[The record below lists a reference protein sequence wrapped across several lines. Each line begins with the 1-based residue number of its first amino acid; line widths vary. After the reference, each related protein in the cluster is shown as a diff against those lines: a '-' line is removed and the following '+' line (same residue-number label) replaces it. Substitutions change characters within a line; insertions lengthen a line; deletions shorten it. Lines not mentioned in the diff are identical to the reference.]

1 MSINNITININKSQD
16 CNIYINGSTGHE
28 NINKN
33 ADNDNI
39 NAENEIKSIVKTVY
53 NPKKTD
59 NMQLS
64 ETYYELSNNHT
75 IDYYYNKVVRLRD
88 CSNYLKFARINGQ
101 VKLIQTNS
109 CRVRLCP
116 ICAYKRS
123 LAVYRNVRSIY
134 TLLQRQPRNKYLF
147 LSLTVRNVAADELQ
161 AAIDSLNVGYVRL
174 MRNKA
179 YKTITLGAI
188 RTIEVTYNA
197 ARGDYHPH
205 IHALIHTSNDIYCG
219 RNYISQQQLK
229 ADWERVN
236 NLDYDVQVDI
246 RRFHAKNAA
255 AAGKELAEIAKY
267 AVKPSDYVGQTAEVV
282 ATFDRAL
289 HQRKLITM
297 SGSFRKAA
305 KELHISDVETDDT
318 YLADIK
324 TAEDEGEIIIY
335 KWHYGRNE
343 YIPQ

>member
-1 MSINNITININKSQD
+1 MSINNININIRNSQD
-16 CNIYINGSTGHE
+16 CNIYINDSINHE
-28 NINKN
+28 NASKIAIN
-33 ADNDNI
+33 DGI
-39 NAENEIKSIVKTVY
+39 NTEDEVINLVKTIY

-64 ETYYELSNNHT
+64 ETYYELSNNHA

-88 CSNYLKFARINGQ
+88 CSNYLKFARINGK

-147 LSLTVRNVAADELQ
+147 LTLTVRNVAADELQ
-161 AAIDSLNVGYVRL
+161 AAIDGLNAGYVRL

-205 IHALIHTSNDIYCG
+205 IHALIHTNNDIYCG
-219 RNYISQQQLK
+219 RNYISQSQLK

-236 NLDYDVQVDI
+236 KLNYDVQVDI
-246 RRFHAKNAA
+246 RRFHARNAA

-335 KWHYGRNE
+335 RWHYGRNE
-343 YIPQ
+343 YISQ

>member
-28 NINKN
+28 NVNKN

-39 NAENEIKSIVKTVY
+39 NAENEVKSIVKTIY

-64 ETYYELSNNHT
+64 ETYYKLSNNHT

-101 VKLIQTNS
+101 IKLIQTNS

-147 LSLTVRNVAADELQ
+147 LTLTVRNVAADELQ
-161 AAIDSLNVGYVRL
+161 AAIDNLNAGYIKL

-179 YKTITLGAI
+179 YKTITLGTI

-205 IHALIHTSNDIYCG
+205 IHALIHTNNDIYCG
-219 RNYISQQQLK
+219 RNYISQAQLK

-236 NLDYDVQVDI
+236 NLNYDVQVDI
-246 RRFHAKNAA
+246 RRFHTRNAA

-305 KELHISDVETDDT
+305 RELHISDVETDDT

>member
-1 MSINNITININKSQD
+1 MSIHNINIHIEKSQD
-16 CNIYINGSTGHE
+16 CNIYINGNTGHE
-28 NINKN
+28 NVSKN
-33 ADNDNI
+33 ADNDSI
-39 NAENEIKSIVKTVY
+39 NTDDEIKSLVKTIY

-64 ETYYELSNNHT
+64 ETYYKLSNNHT
-75 IDYYYNKVVRLRD
+75 IDYYYNKVVRLKD
-88 CSNYLKFARINGQ
+88 CSNYLKFARINGK

-147 LSLTVRNVAADELQ
+147 LTLTIRNVAAEQLQ
-161 AAIDSLNVGYVRL
+161 AAIDNLNAGYVRL

-179 YKTITLGAI
+179 YKTITLGTI

-246 RRFHAKNAA
+246 RRFHARNAA
-255 AAGKELAEIAKY
+255 TAGKELAEIAKY
-267 AVKPSDYVGQTAEVV
+267 AVKPSDYVGQSADVV
-282 ATFDRAL
+282 ATFDKAL

-305 KELHISDVETDDT
+305 KELHISDVETDNT

-335 KWHYGRNE
+335 KWHYGKSE
-343 YIPQ
+343 YIKQ

>member
-1 MSINNITININKSQD
+1 MSINNITINIEKSQD
-16 CNIYINGSTGHE
+16 CNIYINDCTNRE
-28 NINKN
+28 NVNKN
-33 ADNDNI
+33 VINDNI
-39 NAENEIKSIVKTVY
+39 NTEDEVINLVKTIY

-64 ETYYELSNNHT
+64 KTYYELSNDHT

-88 CSNYLKFARINGQ
+88 CSNYLKFTRINGK

-134 TLLQRQPRNKYLF
+134 ALLQRQPRNKYLF
-147 LSLTVRNVAADELQ
+147 LTLTVRNVAADELQ
-161 AAIDSLNVGYVRL
+161 AAIDGLNAGYVRL

-246 RRFHAKNAA
+246 RRFHARNAA

-282 ATFDRAL
+282 ATFDKAL

-343 YIPQ
+343 YISQ

>member
-1 MSINNITININKSQD
+1 MSIHNININIAHSQD

-28 NINKN
+28 NVSKN

-39 NAENEIKSIVKTVY
+39 NTENEIKSIVKTIY

-64 ETYYELSNNHT
+64 ETYYALSNNHT

-101 VKLIQTNS
+101 IKLIQTNS

-147 LSLTVRNVAADELQ
+147 LTLTIRNVAADELQ
-161 AAIDSLNVGYVRL
+161 AAIDNLNAGYVKL

-179 YKTITLGAI
+179 YKTITLGTI

-219 RNYISQQQLK
+219 RNYISQSQLK

-236 NLDYDVQVDI
+236 NLNYDVQVDI
-246 RRFHAKNAA
+246 RRFHARNAA

-267 AVKPSDYVGQTAEVV
+267 AVKPSDYVGQTAEVI

-297 SGSFRKAA
+297 SGSFRRAA

-335 KWHYGRNE
+335 KWHYGKSE
-343 YIPQ
+343 YIKQ

>member
-1 MSINNITININKSQD
+1 MSIHNINIHIEKSQD
-16 CNIYINGSTGHE
+16 CNIYINGNTGHE
-28 NINKN
+28 NVSKN
-33 ADNDNI
+33 ADNDSI
-39 NAENEIKSIVKTVY
+39 NTDDEIKSLVKTIY

-64 ETYYELSNNHT
+64 ETYYKLSNNHT
-75 IDYYYNKVVRLRD
+75 IDYYYNKVVRLKD
-88 CSNYLKFARINGQ
+88 CSNYLKFARINGK

-147 LSLTVRNVAADELQ
+147 LTLTIRNVAAEQLQ
-161 AAIDSLNVGYVRL
+161 AAIDNLNTGYVKL

-205 IHALIHTSNDIYCG
+205 IHALIHTTNDIYCG

-246 RRFHAKNAA
+246 RRFHARNAD

-267 AVKPSDYVGQTAEVV
+267 AVKPSDYVGQSADVV

-335 KWHYGRNE
+335 KWHYGQSE
-343 YIPQ
+343 YIKQ